1 MDLGNCAGI
10 CGFDLRAFP
19 RQRGAILSD
28 VIHRGAHAA
37 FIRDQE
43 LALFLDVDGTLLEIA
58 STPDRVRVPASLRN
72 TLQLT
77 FEREHGALALL
88 SGRSLDD
95 LDELFS
101 PCDFP
106 ASGKHG
112 LEVRLPSGKVI
123 RPNID
128 PTVLDRARR
137 WLGILQQDNRGLLLE
152 DKGVALAMHYRL
164 VPRLATEVEV
174 VMNEMAAEL
183 GETFIVRPGKCVYEL
198 MPRGYD
204 ERSAIQLLMKER
216 AFAGRTPVFVGDDP
230 TDEVGFQ
237 AVNEM
242 GGHSIRVGNL
252 EKTAAQYR
260 FSSVSTVVAWLRD
273 RNLSR

>member
-1 MDLGNCAGI
+1 MSA
-10 CGFDLRAFP
+10 R
-19 RQRGAILSD
+19 
-28 VIHRGAHAA
+28 AA
-37 FIRDQE
+37 FIRDE
-43 LALFLDVDGTLLEIA
+43 PLALFLDVDGTLLEIA
-58 STPDRVRVPASLRN
+58 ATPDRVRVPASLRN
-72 TLQLT
+72 TLQIS

-88 SGRSLDD
+88 SGRSLDE

-101 PCDFP
+101 PCIFP

-123 RPNID
+123 RPEMD
-128 PTVLDRARR
+128 SSVLDRARR
-137 WLGILQQDNRGLLLE
+137 WLGMLQKDNRGLLLE

-164 VPRLATEVEV
+164 APRLASEVEV
-174 VMNEMAAEL
+174 VMNEMVVDL
-183 GETFIVRPGKCVYEL
+183 GEDFIVRPGKYVYEL
-198 MPRGYD
+198 MPRGFD
-204 ERSAIQLLMKER
+204 ERSAIQMLMKER
-216 AFAGRTPVFVGDDP
+216 EFAGRTPVFVGDDP

-237 AVNEM
+237 AVNDM

-252 EKTAAQYR
+252 EKTAARYR

>member
-1 MDLGNCAGI
+1 MSA
-10 CGFDLRAFP
+10 R
-19 RQRGAILSD
+19 
-28 VIHRGAHAA
+28 AA
-37 FIRDQE
+37 FIRDE
-43 LALFLDVDGTLLEIA
+43 PLALFLDVDGTLLEIA
-58 STPDRVRVPASLRN
+58 ATPDRVRVPASLRN
-72 TLQLT
+72 TLQIS

-88 SGRSLDD
+88 SGRSLDE

-101 PCDFP
+101 PCIFP

-123 RPNID
+123 RPEMD
-128 PTVLDRARR
+128 SSVLDRARR
-137 WLGILQQDNRGLLLE
+137 WLGVLQKDNRGLLLE

-164 VPRLATEVEV
+164 APKLASEVEV
-174 VMNEMAAEL
+174 VMNEMVAEL
-183 GETFIVRPGKCVYEL
+183 GDEFVVRPGKCVSEL
-198 MPRGYD
+198 MPRGFD
-204 ERSAIQLLMKER
+204 ERSAIQMLMRER
-216 AFAGRTPVFVGDDP
+216 EFAGRTPVFVGDDP

-252 EKTAAQYR
+252 EETAARYR

>member
-1 MDLGNCAGI
+1 MSA
-10 CGFDLRAFP
+10 RAT
-19 RQRGAILSD
+19 
-28 VIHRGAHAA
+28 
-37 FIRDQE
+37 FIRDE
-43 LALFLDVDGTLLEIA
+43 PLALFLDVDGTLLEIA
-58 STPDRVRVPASLRN
+58 ATPDRVRVPASLRN
-72 TLQLT
+72 TLRIS

-95 LDELFS
+95 LDDLFS

-123 RPNID
+123 RPEID
-128 PTVLDRARR
+128 PSVLDRARH
-137 WLGILQQDNRGLLLE
+137 WLGILQKDNSGLLLE

-164 VPRLATEVEV
+164 VPKLAPEVEV
-174 VMNEMAAEL
+174 VMNEMAIDL
-183 GETFIVRPGKCVYEL
+183 GEAFIARPGKFVYEL
-198 MPRGYD
+198 MPRGFD

-216 AFAGRTPVFVGDDP
+216 EFAGRTPVFVGDDP

-273 RNLSR
+273 RNLNR